1 MLNDILKNPL
11 LWITLTFGFYLL
23 AGHLKGKYPS
33 NPLFTPLSFTIII
46 IIILLMVL
54 DVPLKTYQEGG
65 KYFSLFITPATVSLA
80 ISLEKNFDYLRR
92 YFPAILSGI
101 FLGVLFHTVLIFLFA
116 MGFGFNQEMIVTLI
130 PKSITTAIAVGV
142 SDSLGG
148 IVSLTVGLVVIT
160 GVLGAVIGPSV
171 MKWFG
176 IDDPVA
182 QGIALGSAS
191 HAIGTSRAIE
201 MGEVQ
206 GAMAGLAIVI
216 TGITVVAL
224 APVSVMFMNMFM

>member
-1 MLNDILKNPL
+1 MFNDLLKNPL
-11 LWITLTFGFYLL
+11 LWITLTLGFYLL
-23 AGHLKGKYPS
+23 ASKLKEKWPS
-33 NPLFTPLSFTIII
+33 NPLFTPLAFTMIVIIA
-46 IIILLMVL
+46 ILLIFNI
-54 DVPLKTYQEGG
+54 PLETYQSGG

-101 FLGVLFHTVLIFLFA
+101 FLGVLFHTILIYLFA
-116 MGFGFNQEMIVTLI
+116 VVFHFDKKMVITLI

-148 IVSLTVGLVVIT
+148 IVSLTVGIVIIT
-160 GVLGAVIGPSV
+160 GVIGAVIGPAV
-171 MKWFG
+171 LKTFG
-176 IDDPVA
+176 VVDPVA
-182 QGIALGSAS
+182 QGIALGSSA

-206 GAMAGLAIVI
+206 GAMSGLAIVV
-216 TGITVVAL
+216 TGVMIVAL
-224 APVSVMFMNMFM
+224 APIAVKFAEFII